1 LENRVEVRFD
11 YLRPSSIEEAIELLQ
26 RHGKGAMLIAGG
38 TDVMVG
44 IRENK
49 FSPQVLIS
57 LKGLK
62 GLDYIETYKD
72 GLRIGAMSTHSQ
84 LTESLLIRESFTALS
99 DAVDHLG
106 SLQIRN
112 VATIGGNISNALP
125 SADTAC
131 PLLVLNAQVK
141 IKGPQE
147 ERKLPL
153 EEFFMGPGKTALR
166 SDEILIELDIPSL
179 PPNSGSAYW
188 KVARRKAMELPILGV
203 AMMLSVQVVDSSS
216 MKEAFI
222 KRAALE
228 ELLNALD
235 RSEIYCREVRVA
247 LGVAAPIPIRSKS
260 AEDTLIGARL
270 TTKRLVEAGI
280 RASNE
285 TKARDTMRGAAW
297 YRREMVKVAP
307 KRLAIKCL
315 ERILMPKER
324 EE

>member
-1 LENRVEVRFD
+1 
-11 YLRPSSIEEAIELLQ
+11 
-26 RHGKGAMLIAGG
+26 
-38 TDVMVG
+38 MVG

-166 SDEILIELDIPSL
+166 SDEILIEF
-179 PPNSGSAYW
+179 
-188 KVARRKAMELPILGV
+188 R
-203 AMMLSVQVVDSSS
+203 
-216 MKEAFI
+216 
-222 KRAALE
+222 
-228 ELLNALD
+228 
-235 RSEIYCREVRVA
+235 
-247 LGVAAPIPIRSKS
+247 
-260 AEDTLIGARL
+260 
-270 TTKRLVEAGI
+270 
-280 RASNE
+280 
-285 TKARDTMRGAAW
+285 
-297 YRREMVKVAP
+297 
-307 KRLAIKCL
+307 KCL
-315 ERILMPKER
+315 LEGCS
-324 EE
+324 

>member
-1 LENRVEVRFD
+1 MKVRFD

-26 RHGKGAMLIAGG
+26 KYENRAMLIAGG

-44 IRENK
+44 IRQNK

-57 LKGLK
+57 LKGVK
-62 GLDYIETYKD
+62 GLDYIETYRN
-72 GLRIGAMSTHSQ
+72 GLRIGALSTHNQ
-84 LTESLLIRESFTALS
+84 LVESVLIRESFTALS

-141 IKGPQE
+141 IKGLQG

-153 EEFFMGPGKTALR
+153 SEFFMGPGKTALR
-166 SDEILIELDIPSL
+166 SDEILLEFDIPSL

-188 KVARRKAMELPILGV
+188 KVARRQAMELPILGV
-203 AMMLSVQVVDSSS
+203 AMMLSIQVVDASSVR
-216 MKEAFI
+216 EAFT
-222 KRAALE
+222 KRATLE
-228 ELLNALD
+228 ELLSALD
-235 RSEIYCREVRVA
+235 RSEIYCREAKMA
-247 LGVAAPIPIRSKS
+247 LGVTAPIPIRSKS

-270 TTKRLVEAGI
+270 TTNKLLEAGI
-280 RASNE
+280 EASNE
-285 TKARDTMRGAAW
+285 AKARDTMRGAAW
-297 YRREMVKVAP
+297 FRREMVKVAP

-324 EE
+324 EEQPK

>member
-1 LENRVEVRFD
+1 MKVRFD
-11 YLRPSSIEEAIELLQ
+11 YLRPFSIEEAIKLLQ
-26 RHGKGAMLIAGG
+26 KYENRAMLIAGG

-44 IRENK
+44 IRQNK

-57 LKGLK
+57 LKGVK
-62 GLDYIETYKD
+62 GLDYIETYKN
-72 GLRIGAMSTHSQ
+72 GLRIGALSTHNQ
-84 LTESLLIRESFTALS
+84 LAESVLIRESFTALS

-141 IKGPQE
+141 IKGPQG

-153 EEFFMGPGKTALR
+153 SEFFIGPGKTALR
-166 SDEILIELDIPSL
+166 SDEILLEFNIPSL

-188 KVARRKAMELPILGV
+188 KVARRQAMELPILGV
-203 AMMLSVQVVDSSS
+203 AMMLSIQVVDASS
-216 MKEAFI
+216 MKEAFT
-222 KRAALE
+222 KRATLE
-228 ELLNALD
+228 ELLSALD
-235 RSEIYCREVRVA
+235 RSEIYCREVRMA
-247 LGVAAPIPIRSKS
+247 LGVTAPIPIRSKNV
-260 AEDTLIGARL
+260 EGTLIGSKL
-270 TTKRLVEAGI
+270 TTERLLKSGI
-280 RASNE
+280 EASNE
-285 TKARDTMRGAAW
+285 AKARDTMRGTAW
-297 YRREMVKVAP
+297 FRREMVKVAP

-324 EE
+324 EEQPK